1 MYCSLK
7 LFLFLRKTSVLLQF
21 QKWEGVFFCVT
32 VMCLIQQDSF
42 LSLSIILPLGFFL
55 HISVTSPAEFYPVS
69 PVLPHFEMQDQ
80 LIDESFHE
88 MAKST

>member
-1 MYCSLK
+1 MYCCLK
-7 LFLFLRKTSVLLQF
+7 LFLFLRKTSVLLQL
-21 QKWEGVFFCVT
+21 QQWEDFFCVT

-55 HISVTSPAEFYPVS
+55 HVFVTFPVQFFT
-69 PVLPHFEMQDQ
+69 VLSHFERQNQ
-80 LIDESFHE
+80 LIDVSFHK